1 MMTPRISRT
10 MAFACALSVSMIAGQ
25 QAFGVDSFWQ
35 GDVSSNYGGAAA
47 AAGNWHFLG
56 GSGTLTS
63 PRASVLERAV
73 IGTDD
78 PAGAL
83 NCMNAP
89 FGCPVVS
96 SNTAAPGG
104 VVLGARVIDIDD
116 LDQDGSTSDF
126 LYEPAPAAG
135 ALVGKLTIQ
144 AGGNLAPISTSA
156 ASLGVDGRV
165 LVGVDGRGYLTM
177 TGGTL
182 TAPALIVGG
191 ENITTNAGT
200 AQELGPSTVD
210 LSGNATVN
218 ITGGTNGIANLDR
231 RTKVTGPNVTFN
243 ASGRIRFT
251 SASQLT
257 AGITSATTHSPLSTA
272 NNALLGG
279 AVAIEFS
286 GAGATRDPVASLG
299 QTWTLVRSTLS
310 NNAIAGD
317 FTNLGPGGV
326 VAVSGLD
333 AAHAAPLGANYR
345 IKKVGV
351 GNTSEVRLSYEQ
363 TLVLTVN
370 RDTGQVTVRNP
381 LAGQIAI
388 DSYSITS
395 ARGSLLASYNGL
407 GAATPNAGVW
417 VKPTAP
423 GANTANALTEVKEP
437 DFTVPVTNQDAYNLA
452 TVPSVSL
459 GTGFSRTAV
468 GNSAANFGLDGED
481 LVFEFSGPGTGGVL
495 RGQIE
500 YVGTK
505 FENDLVLRV
514 NPNTGQAFLKND
526 SLLTL
531 KIDGYSILSS
541 TGALNGAGFTGLVGS
556 WQTSPATAN
565 ALSQTNLTGSTTL
578 APGAQLA
585 IGDISSTNFTTDE
598 AKSGLS
604 LQFIL
609 SEGLTGSG
617 AVGGDYNGNG
627 TVDAADF
634 TFWRDRLNQGIA
646 LPNQN
651 PLATTPNV
659 VDQEDYDYW
668 KTQFGQS
675 STAAPETTF
684 RVGSVVFD
692 ASAGA
697 GSGAFAGTAVP
708 EPGAALLALSAA
720 AIFSVS
726 QRRRRQS
733 TASVQAHHTGIERTG
748 GQAMS
753 QRLRTASIATMLFV
767 ALVTLQ
773 STPVQAATQGIPLTN
788 GTFELPGPVGTKTIA
803 FDNTGA
809 PIPGII
815 PGWTYEGPGVTLF
828 GDNVPGDSGVEGG
841 GRPGNEMILST
852 KDGKAYQTSAFNVVS
867 IPTTQKYRLTFDA
880 HNIYTPTGQC
890 QVTAR
895 LYYVDG
901 GGNRQT
907 LGTALATPALTDFVN
922 FSIDIAGGS
931 AALTPAIGRLIGVE
945 FDTTSTEF
953 DATVDESWGGVDN
966 VILQITGTQRG
977 DFNGDGIINNADY
990 LILRDNM
997 QKAFTYEAQGEL
1009 TGDYFV
1015 DLNDF
1020 RAFKQI
1026 FATQGVGSLDGFTV
1040 PEPTSLALL
1049 GVAAIPLAI
1058 ARRRERRRLPFQ
1070 SVVLMLATLL
1080 VAALQS
1086 TPASAVQLMYE
1097 PFDTGG
1103 GKYSTF
1109 TPGTPPDAPV
1119 SVANPLV
1126 RLLGQSPSVSPT
1138 LFQGGWTD
1146 AAGNTPTQFVRT
1158 NSLVYRGAP
1167 SSGGA
1172 VTTVFDNVNNPNL
1185 SSGEG
1190 RVGRY
1195 FGTIPGPNT
1204 TGFTSTTEGTFYLSF
1219 MASFGTVLDEFK
1231 NTNDGS
1237 VLGFRTVEIWP
1248 EGGAV
1253 GNDNGRFE
1261 IGYQGFAGADDQ
1273 RVPRS
1278 ARLHFTGPG
1287 TNGYQY
1293 LTDTTFNEDNNN
1305 THLIV
1310 MKMVLSSQNNADNVS
1325 LFLDPID
1332 SVEPIVPSAVAAN
1345 INFTMSAISVISV
1358 FGNAT
1363 GIRPVFDELRVGTD
1377 YIDVLPA
1384 LPLPGDTNNDGKVDV
1399 LDYQAIISHMNLTG
1413 QPLANGDVTGDGRV
1427 TIADYRFWKDRRTDL
1442 GPGAGAVGGGAVP
1455 EPTTAVLLMLGALGF
1470 APRFRVR

>member
-1 MMTPRISRT
+1 MMTSRIRRA
-10 MAFACALSVSMIAGQ
+10 MAVVCATAVSLVAGQ
-25 QAFGVDSFWQ
+25 TAFGVDSFWQ
-35 GDVSSNYGGAAA
+35 GDVSSNYGGVAA

-56 GSGTLTS
+56 GTGTLTS

-83 NCMNAP
+83 NCLNAP
-89 FGCPVVS
+89 FGCAVVS

-126 LYEPAPAAG
+126 LYEPGPAAG

-144 AGGNLAPISTSA
+144 AGGNLAPISTTA
-156 ASLGVDGRV
+156 AALGVDGRV
-165 LVGVDGRGYLTM
+165 LVGVHGRGYLTM

-200 AQELGPSTVD
+200 PQELGPSTVD
-210 LSGNATVN
+210 LSGNATLN
-218 ITGGTNGIANLDR
+218 ITGGTTGIANLDR
-231 RTKVTGPNVTFN
+231 HIKVTGPNVTFN

-251 SASQLT
+251 SDSQLT
-257 AGITSATTHSPLSTA
+257 AAITSATAHSPLNTA

-279 AVAIEFS
+279 AVAVEFS
-286 GAGATRDPVASLG
+286 GAAATRDPVASLG
-299 QTWTLVRSTLS
+299 QTWTLIRSTLS
-310 NNAIAGD
+310 DNAIAGN
-317 FTNLGPGGV
+317 FSNLGPGGV
-326 VAVSGLD
+326 ISVTGLD

-345 IKKVGV
+345 IKKVAV
-351 GNTSEVRLSYEQ
+351 GGTSEVRLSYEQ

-370 RDTGQVTVRNP
+370 RDTGQVSVRNP
-381 LAGQIAI
+381 LSGQIAI

-417 VKPTAP
+417 VKPSGP

-437 DFTVPVTNQDAYNLA
+437 DFTVPIGNQDAYNLA
-452 TVPSVSL
+452 TVPFVSL

-468 GNSAANFGLDGED
+468 GNSAANFGFDGED
-481 LVFEFSGPGTGGVL
+481 LIFEFSGPGTGGVL

-531 KIDGYSILSS
+531 KFDGYSILSS
-541 TGALNGAGFTGLVGS
+541 TGALNGAGFTGLGGS

-565 ALSQTNLTGSTTL
+565 ALTQTNLTGSTTL

-585 IGDISSTNFTTDE
+585 IGDISSTNFTTDA
-598 AKSGLS
+598 AKNGLS
-604 LQFIL
+604 FQFIL

-634 TFWRDRLNQGIA
+634 TVWRDRLNTNFTLTNVNPNALTPGI
-646 LPNQN
+646 
-651 PLATTPNV
+651 

-668 KTQFGQS
+668 KAQFGLS
-675 STAAPETTF
+675 AGATPETAF

-692 ASAGA
+692 ATAGA
-697 GSGAFAGTAVP
+697 GSGALASAAVP
-708 EPGAALLALSAA
+708 EPGTALLFAVAVGIFGLS
-720 AIFSVS
+720 S
-726 QRRRRQS
+726 RRR
-733 TASVQAHHTGIERTG
+733 TPNTTVANSVLDTDLVRTG
-748 GQAMS
+748 GQAMVHAFK
-753 QRLRTASIATMLFV
+753 TASFVLLGV
-767 ALVTLQ
+767 ALTWVE
-773 STPVQAATQGIPLTN
+773 STPALAVTQGIALVN
-788 GTFELPGPVGTKTIA
+788 GDFELPGPVGVKTIA
-803 FDNTGA
+803 FDETGA

-815 PGWTYEGPGVTLF
+815 PGWTFEGPGVTTF
-828 GDNVPGDSGVEGG
+828 GDGIPGDSGVEGG
-841 GRPGNEMILST
+841 GNPGNEMILST
-852 KDGKAYQTSAFNVVS
+852 KDGKVFQTSAFNLVS
-867 IPTTQKYRLTFDA
+867 IPATQKYRLTFDA
-880 HNIYTPTGQC
+880 HNIFTPTGEC

-895 LYYVDG
+895 LYYVDA

-922 FSIDIAGGS
+922 FAIDIVGGS
-931 AALTPAIGRLIGVE
+931 PALTPALGRPIGVE
-945 FDTTSTEF
+945 FDTTSAEF
-953 DATVDESWGGVDN
+953 NATVDESWGGIDN

-977 DFNGDGIINNADY
+977 DFNGDGIVNNADY
-990 LILRDNM
+990 LILRDSL
-997 QKAFTYEAQGEL
+997 QEAHTYEAQGEL

-1015 DLNDF
+1015 DLDDF

-1026 FATQGVGSLDGFTV
+1026 FAAVGVGSLDGFSV

-1049 GVAAIPLAI
+1049 ALATAPFAVIRRRRPRLASRSLRVAAAGFL
-1058 ARRRERRRLPFQ
+1058 F
-1070 SVVLMLATLL
+1070 
-1080 VAALQS
+1080 AALQS

-1097 PFDTGG
+1097 PFDTGSG
-1103 GKYSTF
+1103 MYSTF
-1109 TPGTPPDAPV
+1109 TPGVAPDAPV
-1119 SVANPLV
+1119 SAANPLV
-1126 RLLGQSPSVSPT
+1126 RLLGQNPSVTPT
-1138 LFQGGWTD
+1138 VFQGGWTD
-1146 AAGNTPTQFVRT
+1146 AAGNTPTQFVQT

-1172 VTTVFDNVNNPNL
+1172 VTTVFDNVNDPTL

-1204 TGFTSTTEGTFYLSF
+1204 TGFTAATEGTFYLSF
-1219 MASFGTVLDEFK
+1219 MASFGTVVDELK

-1248 EGGAV
+1248 EGGTV
-1253 GNDNGRFE
+1253 GNDSGRFE
-1261 IGYQGFAGADDQ
+1261 IGYQGFAGPDAE
-1273 RVPRS
+1273 RLPRS

-1310 MKMVLSSQNNADNVS
+1310 MKMVLSAENNSDTIS

-1345 INFTMSAISVISV
+1345 INFTMSAISTISV
-1358 FGNAT
+1358 FGNAS
-1363 GIRPVFDELRVGTD
+1363 GIRPVFDELRLGTE

-1384 LPLPGDTNNDGKVDV
+1384 LPLPGDTNNDGKVDM

-1413 QPLANGDVTGDGRV
+1413 VTLAQGDVTGDGRV
-1427 TIADYRFWKDRRTDL
+1427 TIADYRFWKDLRTDL
-1442 GPGAGAVGGGAVP
+1442 GPGAGAVGGTVP
-1455 EPTTAVLLMLGALGF
+1455 EPSTAALALLAAIAVFG
-1470 APRFRVR
+1470 RRRTS